1 MVNFFWV
8 SDQLAV
14 SGALVDDDL
23 SSLKEQ
29 DIGVIVDLRSEASDN
44 IKLIEE
50 LCIHFLHVGIDDRY
64 SPSFEQLEEIF
75 HFVEPL
81 LDSNKKIL
89 IHCQNGCGR
98 APLVAIAV
106 LAKRGMKIADAS
118 NLVEDRNPTTGF
130 TPHQEKFIYSELKSY
145 L

>member
-1 MVNFFWV
+1 MVEIFWV
-8 SDQLAV
+8 TDKLAV
-14 SGALVDDDL
+14 SRAFCDEDIL
-23 SSLKEQ
+23 SLREQ
-29 DIGVIVDLRSEASDN
+29 GIDAIVDLRSEHCDN

-50 LCIHFLHVGIDDRY
+50 LCIQFLHVEVDDRY
-64 SPSFEQLEEIF
+64 SPIFEQLEEIF
-75 HFVEPL
+75 HFIEPL

-106 LAKRGMKIADAS
+106 LAKRGMAIADAVG
-118 NLVEDRNPTTGF
+118 LVEDNNPTTGF
-130 TPHQEKFIYSELKSY
+130 TPQQEKFIYSELQSY